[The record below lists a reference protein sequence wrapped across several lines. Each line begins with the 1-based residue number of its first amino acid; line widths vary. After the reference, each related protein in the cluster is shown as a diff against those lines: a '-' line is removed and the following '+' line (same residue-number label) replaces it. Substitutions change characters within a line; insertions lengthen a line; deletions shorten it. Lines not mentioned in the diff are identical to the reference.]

1 MNRKLIEKINNL
13 ISKENGTIFKEP
25 GGRINICLVYP
36 NTYHVGMS
44 NLGFQG
50 IYTLLNERNDV
61 LCERSFFP
69 DDEDIEEYAKTK
81 TELFSIESK
90 RPLNRFDIVAFSVS
104 FENDYPNVLKI
115 LELSNIPSRASDRK
129 ASQPLIIL
137 GGVCAFFNPEPLA
150 DFFDIC
156 FIGEA
161 EEMLQEFLEV
171 YKESETRA
179 ELYKKTSHIEGVYVP
194 KFYTVRYED
203 NPPSPPFFA
212 SANPSGCGSKGGM
225 GGFYGGI
232 IQREALEEAPAKI
245 KRRYIKDISSNRF
258 RPSIITP
265 ETEFSGMYLIEA
277 MRGCPW
283 QCRFC
288 VAGHI
293 YNPPRKKE
301 LNAIKQEISLAL
313 KTTKR
318 VGLVGPSLTDYPF
331 AKDVLELEGV
341 DFSITSLRASRKSAE
356 LAGLLKG
363 HKSTSIAPEAG
374 TERLRR
380 VIAKKITEDDIIE
393 TSKLIFA
400 EGMEN
405 LRLYFMIG
413 LPTETDED
421 IKGIVEIVKKIRAVS
436 KKGGLTLT
444 LSTFVPKPFT
454 PFQWH
459 PMEKIEIVKDR
470 IKTIK
475 KLLLPIK
482 GIRVFHDVPKY
493 AYMQGLFSMGDR
505 RISKV
510 LEAMLKIHDWRKA
523 CIDSGIDPDFYMMRK
538 KDFPEVLPWDFID
551 SGISKEKLWD
561 EYQKALSAQTSAK
574 NIF

>member
-1 MNRKLIEKINNL
+1 MNRKLTEKINTL
-13 ISKENGTIFKEP
+13 LSKENGTVLKEP

-69 DDEDIEEYAKTK
+69 DDEDIEEYARTK
-81 TELFSIESK
+81 TELFSMESK

-129 ASQPLIIL
+129 ASHPLIIL

-156 FIGEA
+156 FVGEA
-161 EEMLQEFLEV
+161 EEMLQEFLAV
-171 YKESETRA
+171 YRESETRA
-179 ELYKKTSHIEGVYVP
+179 DLYKKASHIEGVYVP
-194 KFYTVRYED
+194 KFYTAKY
-203 NPPSPPFFA
+203 N
-212 SANPSGCGSKGGM
+212 N
-225 GGFYGGI
+225 GI
-232 IQREALEEAPAKI
+232 LQRESLENAPEKI
-245 KRRYIKDISSNRF
+245 KKQYIKDISSNRF

-318 VGLVGPSLTDYPF
+318 VGLIGPSLTDYPF

-405 LRLYFMIG
+405 LRLYFMVG

-421 IKGIVEIVKKIRAVS
+421 INGIVKLAIKIRACS

-505 RISKV
+505 RISRV

-523 CIDSGIDPDFYMMRK
+523 CIDSGIDPDFYIMRK
-538 KDFPEVLPWDFID
+538 KDFTEALPWDFID
-551 SGISKEKLWD
+551 SGISKERLWD
-561 EYQKALSAQTSAK
+561 EYQKALKKT
-574 NIF
+574 